1 MFTWPPTDKRTTR
14 KKGSNAMSMRF
25 TAKTRRGMVAMTLA
39 VGLAVGVAG
48 CGGGDTGDKKPD
60 VSASPS
66 ERGGSQASPQEGQSA
81 QPLAELRGPDGLMLK
96 VTSAQRDSGGF
107 VTINAELKNDGGK
120 DAVLSSQLTG
130 NETEIMKNGQSFGG
144 ATLVDSKARK
154 RYYVLR
160 DTDGRPLTTIG
171 VQSVR
176 AGDTVP
182 VFMQFPA
189 PPAGTTEVD
198 FQLPTFAS
206 ATIKVS
212 G

>member
-1 MFTWPPTDKRTTR
+1 
-14 KKGSNAMSMRF
+14 MSMRF
-25 TAKTRRGMVAMTLA
+25 TAKARSGMVAMTIA

-48 CGGGDTGDKKPD
+48 CGSGGSDDKKPD
-60 VSASPS
+60 ASASAS
-66 ERGGSQASPQEGQSA
+66 KRGGSDASPQEGQSV
-81 QPLAELRGPDGLMLK
+81 QPLAELRGPDGLTLK
-96 VTSAQRDSGGF
+96 IMSAQRDSGGF
-107 VTINAELKNDGGK
+107 ITVNAQLKNDGSK

-160 DTDGRPLTTIG
+160 DTDGRPLTTVG
-171 VQSVR
+171 VQGVR
-176 AGDTVP
+176 VGDTIP

-189 PPAGTTEVD
+189 PPTGTTEVT

-206 ATIKVS
+206 APIEIS